1 MNNVMLAFMV
11 GALTVGGALYALKT
25 DCKAD
30 KALLDANA
38 NLQAQ
43 LLILAA
49 KPEIAYRDAAR
60 ALDDEKKRLETKGC
74 R

>member
-1 MNNVMLAFMV
+1 MNNIMLAFMV

-25 DCKAD
+25 DCKTD
-30 KALLDANA
+30 QALLDANA

-49 KPEIAYRDAAR
+49 KPELAYKDAAK
-60 ALDDEKKRLETKGC
+60 ALEDEKKRMAAQGC
-74 R
+74 K